1 MLRVDAVQFVADTKV
16 NLPVYYKLITTIPT
30 GQFVN
35 CSVGVVIILLDIF
48 RMILIFSLLPRCTLC
63 VTRGVTM
70 IDVERLAAYAGAD
83 TVIDIGKLELSIET
97 ADNLVE
103 NFVGTS
109 IVPEEVLDHATLIV
123 AANLFEQ
130 GNLPSTTQEQ
140 YGTQYV
146 TMRTTRD
153 PMSNVYKILRP
164 WVLPF

>member
-1 MLRVDAVQFVADTKV
+1 
-16 NLPVYYKLITTIPT
+16 
-30 GQFVN
+30 
-35 CSVGVVIILLDIF
+35 
-48 RMILIFSLLPRCTLC
+48 
-63 VTRGVTM
+63 M
-70 IDVERLAAYAGAD
+70 IDVERLAAYVNAD
-83 TVIDIGKLELSIET
+83 TVNDLDKLELSIET